1 MLRYKNLLEVVHVEY
16 GFIGLGSEDEAA
28 LSVPGLDESCTVW
41 GSIRLLESGEN
52 GSSLYVVK
60 GDCS

>member
-1 MLRYKNLLEVVHVEY
+1 VLGYKNLLEVVHVEY

-28 LSVPGLDESCTVW
+28 LSAPGLDESCAMW
-41 GSIRLLESGEN
+41 GGIRLFESGES
-52 GSSLYVVK
+52 GSCLYVVE